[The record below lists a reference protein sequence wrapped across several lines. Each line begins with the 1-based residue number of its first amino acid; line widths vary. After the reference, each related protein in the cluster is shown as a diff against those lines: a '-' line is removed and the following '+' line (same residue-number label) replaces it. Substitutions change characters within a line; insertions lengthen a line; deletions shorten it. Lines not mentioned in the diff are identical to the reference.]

1 MQRKDSD
8 TKSLVH
14 VKLTDTPEQST
25 LDTFLKSE
33 SGKTQQ
39 KSGQKNSQ
47 TLISSLQDSLVKL
60 SVLLE
65 GGSDLKTP
73 EARYFLKSLG
83 LQSRKDL
90 NSFSLKTLTD
100 YCFTI
105 EGERLQ
111 QFSQRL
117 MNWGMMQGG
126 KLWTANISLP
136 KYENGFS
143 LSQLLEKK
151 PIQGD
156 LYKLT
161 LLAHT
166 KANIKQRIQLRN
178 TVWTLDTSSSKFLV
192 NDEKLTV
199 IEKERLQGFPDEYTK
214 GIPETQ
220 RHKCLGNAVT
230 VPVVEYIL
238 EANLD

>member
-8 TKSLVH
+8 MRLSEH
-14 VKLTDTPEQST
+14 VKSTSTQDQST
-25 LDTFLKSE
+25 LDTFQGFE
-33 SGKTQQ
+33 SGKMQQ
-39 KSGQKNSQ
+39 KSDQKNCQ
-47 TLISSLQDSLVKL
+47 TLTYFVLDSLANL
-60 SVLLE
+60 FRWLE

-111 QFSQRL
+111 SFSQRL
-117 MNWGMMQGG
+117 MNWGTMQNG
-126 KLWTANISLP
+126 KLWTANISPP
-136 KYENGFS
+136 KYEKGFS
-143 LSQLLEKK
+143 LSQILEKK
-151 PIQGD
+151 PIKGD

-238 EANLD
+238 EAMA